1 MVRGVKIILRS
12 FNLLFFWR
20 MVFTIMI
27 HIIALMLYG
36 ILIISAIIAPYF
48 CSPILFVPGSSFGL
62 NLVTLIHFLIFNKIG
77 SNCILFG
84 IRLGCFLQF
93 FDAKTRFFFFDQ
105 NFNQFQPKSKKIL
118 TYFQP
123 KKFNH
128 RVQYL
133 VNPVE

>member
-27 HIIALMLYG
+27 DIIALMLYG
-36 ILIISAIIAPYF
+36 ILILPATDTPYF

-77 SNCILFG
+77 LNCILFG

-93 FDAKTRFFFFDQ
+93 FDAKTRFFTKFST
-105 NFNQFQPKSKKIL
+105 NFNQNRKKYLLIFNQKKSTIG
-118 TYFQP
+118 
-123 KKFNH
+123 FNA
-128 RVQYL
+128 
-133 VNPVE
+133 

>member
-27 HIIALMLYG
+27 DIIALMLYG
-36 ILIISAIIAPYF
+36 ILIISAIIASYF

-93 FDAKTRFFFFDQ
+93 FDAKTRFFLTEIST
-105 NFNQFQPKSKKIL
+105 NFNQNRKNYLLI
-118 TYFQP
+118 
-123 KKFNH
+123 FN
-128 RVQYL
+128 QK
-133 VNPVE
+133 NSTIGSST

>member
-27 HIIALMLYG
+27 DIIALMLYG

-62 NLVTLIHFLIFNKIG
+62 NLVILIHFLIFNKND

-84 IRLGCFLQF
+84 IRLGRFLQF
-93 FDAKTRFFFFDQ
+93 FDAKTRFFFYR
-105 NFNQFQPKSKKIL
+105 NFNQFQPKSKKLL

>member
-1 MVRGVKIILRS
+1 MVRGVKIVLRS

-93 FDAKTRFFFFDQ
+93 FDAKTRFFLTEIST
-105 NFNQFQPKSKKIL
+105 NFNQNRKKYLLI
-118 TYFQP
+118 
-123 KKFNH
+123 FNQKNSTI
-128 RVQYL
+128 RS
-133 VNPVE
+133 NT